1 MAKYALLV
9 VTVLFGLCGAMPAQ
23 ESLRSGDM
31 SSALLSMN
39 QPAVQRGRADMLST
53 LGTQT
58 GLPLTLAD
66 GKLFTFSNAFLGLE
80 EPLIDF
86 LPAIPEEEART
97 ERPAKKVA
105 AQEQPAEEVP
115 LVRPKFFDH
124 VSGEVGV
131 LYGRSVGSKYS
142 GDLKQ
147 GYIFGEMDNGQ
158 TVISAAAFYQESSVH
173 FPRRGR

>member
-1 MAKYALLV
+1 MEKQALLV
-9 VTVLFGLCGAMPAQ
+9 VAVLFGLCGALSAQ
-23 ESLRSGDM
+23 EMARSGDM
-31 SSALLSMN
+31 SSALLSMS
-39 QPAVQRGRADMLST
+39 QPAVERADMLST
-53 LGTQT
+53 LGRQT
-58 GLPLTLAD
+58 GFPLTLAD
-66 GKLFTFSNAFLGLE
+66 GRLFTFANAFLGLE

-86 LPAIPEEEART
+86 LPAIPEEEGPS

-105 AQEQPAEEVP
+105 AHEQPAEEVP